1 MKKKAVRCFSKP
13 PPPKTGKSQPHNPER
28 KEHKILPGKK
38 SPFFWHSRPQHLL
51 LIGQIRFI
59 KMVIFCTIHS
69 TAPPIRYCT
78 VWRCILQKDRLS
90 FGRYRLATLPL
101 CSLPACTP
109 KKKLFFGDILLWAKS
124 FHLFPFIQRKNTILL
139 KPAADFLRQI
149 RVLYLTSRSRKLNTL
164 CSMINR
170 YDNLLKSPF
179 AV

>member
-90 FGRYRLATLPL
+90 FVRYRLATLPL
-101 CSLPACTP
+101 CSLPARTP
-109 KKKLFFGDILLWAKS
+109 KKKLFFRRYFALGKKFSPVPFYPKKKHHSFKAGYRFFTSNTCPLSDQQEPQTEYTLFHDKS
-124 FHLFPFIQRKNTILL
+124 
-139 KPAADFLRQI
+139 I
-149 RVLYLTSRSRKLNTL
+149 R
-164 CSMINR
+164 
-170 YDNLLKSPF
+170 
-179 AV
+179 

>member
-13 PPPKTGKSQPHNPER
+13 PPPKTGKSQPHNSER

-59 KMVIFCTIHS
+59 KMVIFCIIHS

-78 VWRCILQKDRLS
+78 VWRCILQEDRLS

-109 KKKLFFGDILLWAKS
+109 KKKTFFSEIFCFGQKVFTCSLLSKEKT
-124 FHLFPFIQRKNTILL
+124 PF
-139 KPAADFLRQI
+139 F
-149 RVLYLTSRSRKLNTL
+149 
-164 CSMINR
+164 
-170 YDNLLKSPF
+170 
-179 AV
+179 

>member
-90 FGRYRLATLPL
+90 SQPFLFAAYRRVRRRKN
-101 CSLPACTP
+101 S
-109 KKKLFFGDILLWAKS
+109 FFGNILLWAKS